1 MIASLHH
8 VLMHCQRQD
17 SDLWPE
23 AVTTAFQ
30 SAMAPVPGSVAAI
43 NTTHTEGTKS
53 AITNGAQDNALQ
65 SSALYPSSQSDDV
78 FGPLCCG
85 RW

>member
-1 MIASLHH
+1 
-8 VLMHCQRQD
+8 MHCQRQD

-30 SAMAPVPGSVAAI
+30 SAMPPVPGSIAAI
-43 NTTHTEGTKS
+43 GTTHSEGTQS
-53 AITNGAQDNALQ
+53 AMTNDAQDNVLQ
-65 SSALYPSSQSDDV
+65 SSALHPSSQSDDV
-78 FGPLCCG
+78 FGHLCCG